1 MESYD
6 KKEIKSIA
14 NALKPQFNVGKS
26 AITDTFIDTVDNY
39 LRAHEIVK
47 IKSLIAK
54 DKGELKKMA
63 AFLAEETDSEVV
75 DVKGFTFV
83 LFRKD

>member
-1 MESYD
+1 MDKVE
-6 KKEIKSIA
+6 KKEVMKTA
-14 NALKPQFNVGKS
+14 NALKSQFNVGKS
-26 AITDTFIDTVDNY
+26 AITDTFIETVDNY

-54 DKGELKKMA
+54 DKDEVKKMGT
-63 AFLAEETDSEVV
+63 FLANETDSEVV

-83 LFRKD
+83 LYRKD

>member
-6 KKEIKSIA
+6 KKEIKSTA
-14 NALKPQFNVGKS
+14 NALKPQFNIGKG
-26 AITDTFIDTVDNY
+26 AITDTFIESIDNY

-54 DKGELKKMA
+54 DKDELKKMA
-63 AFLAEETDSEVV
+63 EFLAEETDSEVV
-75 DVKGFTFV
+75 DMKGFTFV